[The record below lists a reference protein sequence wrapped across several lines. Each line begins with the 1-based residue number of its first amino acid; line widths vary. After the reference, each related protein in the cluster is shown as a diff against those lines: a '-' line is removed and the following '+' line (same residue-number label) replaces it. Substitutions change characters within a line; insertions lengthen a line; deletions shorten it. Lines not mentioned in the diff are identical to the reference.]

1 MCGCEVY
8 MCAGVKC
15 VGVGDVKCVGVRVC
29 GCVGIGKELP
39 INIGSSLIL
48 HNILPVNTRLSYTIY

>member
-1 MCGCEVY
+1 MCG
-8 MCAGVKC
+8 CAGVKY
-15 VGVGDVKCVGVRVC
+15 V
-29 GCVGIGKELP
+29 GKELP